1 MGPSVEGGRNA
12 EGEADEA
19 QVEAEGQ
26 VAPLRVFSH
35 GGGAQSIAVL
45 VLAAQGRVQYDA
57 FLFANVGED
66 SEDPK
71 TLAYHRDIA
80 TPFAAE
86 HGLNLVE
93 LHRVMRTG
101 ETRTLHHQ
109 IVTQP
114 KSIPFP
120 VRMQGGGFGNRQ
132 CTERFKI
139 KVVARWTREH
149 GATETNPAVCGIGIS
164 MDELDRA
171 TTTEKVKHQRTEY
184 PLLDLRLSRAD
195 CRRIIGDA
203 GLPQPPKSSC
213 YFCPFRSLED
223 WRRQRATE
231 PEVFASSVALE
242 RLVNEHRDAMGKD
255 RVWFSSTMRP
265 LDELPDQL
273 GMFDESEAT
282 CDTFS
287 CMT

>member
-1 MGPSVEGGRNA
+1 MELLTKGGSDA
-12 EGEADEA
+12 EGKAD
-19 QVEAEGQ
+19 EAEGQ
-26 VAPLRVFSH
+26 AQGEVAPLRVFSH

-71 TLAYHRDIA
+71 TLAYHREIA
-80 TPFAAE
+80 MPFAAE

-101 ETRTLHHQ
+101 ETRTLKQQ
-109 IVTQP
+109 IIDQP
-114 KSIPFP
+114 KSVPFP

-132 CTERFKI
+132 CTVRFKV
-139 KVVARWTREH
+139 KVISRWTREH
-149 GATETNPAVCGIGIS
+149 GATKANPAVCGIGIS

-171 TTTEKVKHQRTEY
+171 TTLERIDHHRTEY
-184 PLLDLRLSRAD
+184 PLLDMRLSRAD

-213 YFCPFRSLED
+213 YFCPFKSLED

-231 PEVFASSVALE
+231 PDLFAESVALE
-242 RLVNEHRDAMGKD
+242 RLVNDHREEMGRDK
-255 RVWFSSTMRP
+255 VWLSSTMRP

>member
-1 MGPSVEGGRNA
+1 MKGGCDA
-12 EGEADEA
+12 EEADEA
-19 QVEAEGQ
+19 KEQAEGE

-45 VLAAQGRVQYDA
+45 VLAAQGKVQYDA

-66 SEDPK
+66 SENPD
-71 TLAYHRDIA
+71 TLRYHHDIA
-80 TPFAAE
+80 MPFAERYA
-86 HGLNLVE
+86 LRLIE

-101 ETRTLHHQ
+101 ETRTLKQQ
-109 IVTQP
+109 IIDQP
-114 KSIPFP
+114 RSVPFP

-132 CTERFKI
+132 CTERFKV

-149 GATETNPAVCGIGIS
+149 GATEANPAVCGIGIS

-171 TTTEKVKHQRTEY
+171 TTAEKVKHHRTEY
-184 PLLDLRLSRAD
+184 PLLDLRLTRSD
-195 CRRIIGDA
+195 CRRIIADA

-213 YFCPFRSLED
+213 FFCPFRSLED

-231 PEVFASSVALE
+231 PQVFASSVALE
-242 RLVNEHRDAMGKD
+242 RTVNEHRDAMGKD
-255 RVWFSSTMRP
+255 RVFFSSMMRP